1 MKEDDMSTQ
10 IEEDAY
16 KAKVLRTFMRNGR
29 LLQIPAQLKKWQ
41 VILEKVVELFEFG
54 RTYTE
59 KEVNFILLDVH
70 EDVASL
76 RRGMIEEGLMTRD
89 HGIYQRVEK
98 PAPPAAEE

>member
-1 MKEDDMSTQ
+1 MRRDHRLG
-10 IEEDAY
+10 IDA
-16 KAKVLRTFMRNGR
+16 
-29 LLQIPAQLKKWQ
+29 
-41 VILEKVVELFEFG
+41 ELFEFG

-76 RRGMIEEGLMTRD
+76 RRGLIEEKLMERD

-98 PAPPAAEE
+98 PAPAPEK